1 LWEEATASVILLI
14 FEKNQPAMSNKTRSI
29 LKAVAVILVLLAVCM
44 EFGWIIIPVIVAYK
58 FWIVLMAFGILLLS
72 SK

>member
-1 LWEEATASVILLI
+1 
-14 FEKNQPAMSNKTRSI
+14 MSNKTRSI
-29 LKAVAVILVLLAVCM
+29 LKAVAVVLVILAVCM

-58 FWIVLMAFGILLLS
+58 FWIVLIAFGLLLFS